1 MDYLKYE
8 EKENEFV
15 QYKVSVD
22 IEKLRNVEYEIIEHC
37 SFIKHIEGEF
47 RGSQIPNQYTLMDLI
62 RYRNLQTKLI
72 RKEPDFDL
80 EYNRPNY
87 YDIYRLS
94 YDEYIFPLIVEK
106 IEEVLKACSDTNE
119 INGTL
124 AEAILEYEEETKISN
139 PILEI
144 KERIKMLQENSSQD
158 TSQFARN
165 LNEIK
170 KITEFY
176 ELNKQQQPVTD
187 YLKKVKDCFLLEPK
201 FSIHIVDLI
210 NSYPFLDQEVK
221 KKLDKVLA
229 SSTLQYLN
237 PENIKAETPN
247 NLTKRRMGSI
257 I

>member
-15 QYKVSVD
+15 QYKVSVNV
-22 IEKLRNVEYEIIEHC
+22 EKLRNVEYEIIEHC
-37 SFIKHIEGEF
+37 SLIKHIEGEF
-47 RGSQIPNQYTLMDLI
+47 RGSQIPSQYTVIDLL

-87 YDIYRLS
+87 YDIYKLS
-94 YDEYIFPLIVEK
+94 YDEYVFPSIIEK
-106 IEEVLKACSDTNE
+106 IEEVLRTCSDTNE
-119 INGTL
+119 INGTI
-124 AEAILEYEEETKISN
+124 AGAILEYEEETKISN

-144 KERIKMLQENSSQD
+144 KEKIKMLQESSLQD
-158 TSQFARN
+158 TKQFVRN
-165 LNEIK
+165 LEETK
-170 KITEFY
+170 ELTKSY
-176 ELNKQQQPVTD
+176 ELNKQQPVTD
-187 YLKKVKDCFLLEPK
+187 YLEKVKDCFLLEPK

-229 SSTLQYLN
+229 PSTLQYLN
-237 PENIKAETPN
+237 PENIKAETPKQFDKKKN
-247 NLTKRRMGSI
+247 G
-257 I
+257 